1 MPSKSIRTVVICYH
15 GTQFSDDEVNE
26 LSEFVKKHTTK
37 NTSVDI
43 YLMDSCDLAKLA
55 ALHANANAAVFEKV
69 KDDDPVQSAC
79 LLIGTMYF
87 DILSKTD
94 LFMQEII
101 FGYRLSS
108 DAKRAVTEGNNKAL
122 INAIKIL
129 GEVDPPENL
138 KNKYKITPK
147 ILGMIKKVASN
158 I

>member
-1 MPSKSIRTVVICYH
+1 MQSKSIRTVVICYH
-15 GTQFSDDEVNE
+15 GTEFSDDEVNE

-37 NTSVDI
+37 NTSI
-43 YLMDSCDLAKLA
+43 NINLMDSCELAKLV
-55 ALHANANAAVFEKV
+55 ALHTNAAVFEKV

-101 FGYRLSS
+101 FGYRLSA

>member
-1 MPSKSIRTVVICYH
+1 MPSKSICTVVICYH
-15 GTQFSDDEVNE
+15 GTQFSDDEVNA

-37 NTSVDI
+37 NTSIDI
-43 YLMDSCDLAKLA
+43 HLIDSCELAQLA
-55 ALHANANAAVFEKV
+55 ALHANATVFNKV
-69 KDDDPVQSAC
+69 EDDDPVQSAC
-79 LLIGTMYF
+79 LLIGTTYY

-94 LFMQEII
+94 LFMQEVV

-108 DAKRAVTEGNNKAL
+108 DAKHAVTEGNNKAL

-138 KNKYKITPK
+138 KNKYRITPK
-147 ILGMIKKVASN
+147 ILNMIRKVASN

>member
-1 MPSKSIRTVVICYH
+1 MPSKSIHTVVICYH

-37 NTSVDI
+37 NTSI
-43 YLMDSCDLAKLA
+43 NISLMDSCELAQLA
-55 ALHANANAAVFEKV
+55 ALHANAAVFEKV
-69 KDDDPVQSAC
+69 EDDDPVQSAC

>member
-15 GTQFSDDEVNE
+15 GTEFSDDEINE

-37 NTSVDI
+37 NTSI
-43 YLMDSCDLAKLA
+43 NISLMDSCELAKLA
-55 ALHANANAAVFEKV
+55 ALHTNAAVFEKV
-69 KDDDPVQSAC
+69 KDDNPVQSAC

>member
-15 GTQFSDDEVNE
+15 GTQFSDDEVNA
-26 LSEFVKKHTTK
+26 LSEFVKKHATK
-37 NTSVDI
+37 NTSIDI
-43 YLMDSCDLAKLA
+43 NLMDSCELAQLA
-55 ALHANANAAVFEKV
+55 ALHVNAAVFEKV

>member
-15 GTQFSDDEVNE
+15 GTEFSDDEVNE

-37 NTSVDI
+37 NTSI
-43 YLMDSCDLAKLA
+43 NINLMDGCELAKLA
-55 ALHANANAAVFEKV
+55 ALHTNAVVFEKV
-69 KDDDPVQSAC
+69 EDDDPVQSAC

>member
-37 NTSVDI
+37 NTSIDI
-43 YLMDSCDLAKLA
+43 HLIDSCELAQLA
-55 ALHANANAAVFEKV
+55 ALHANATVFNKV

-79 LLIGTMYF
+79 LLIGTTYYN
-87 DILSKTD
+87 ILSRTD

-101 FGYRLSS
+101 FGYQLSS
-108 DAKRAVTEGNNKAL
+108 DAQDAVHKGNNKAL
-122 INAIKIL
+122 LNAIEIL
-129 GEVDPPENL
+129 SRTDPPENL
-138 KNKYKITPK
+138 KTKYKITPK
-147 ILGMIKKVASN
+147 ILDMIRKVASN

>member
-15 GTQFSDDEVNE
+15 GTEFSDDEINE

-37 NTSVDI
+37 NTSI
-43 YLMDSCDLAKLA
+43 NIHLMDSCELAKLS
-55 ALHANANAAVFEKV
+55 ALHANAVVFEKV
-69 KDDDPVQSAC
+69 KDDNPVQSAC

>member
-15 GTQFSDDEVNE
+15 GTEFSDDEVNE

-37 NTSVDI
+37 NTSI
-43 YLMDSCDLAKLA
+43 NISLMDSCELAKLV
-55 ALHANANAAVFEKV
+55 ALHTNAAVFEKV

>member
-15 GTQFSDDEVNE
+15 GTEFSDDEVNE

-37 NTSVDI
+37 NTSIDI
-43 YLMDSCDLAKLA
+43 HLMDSCELSQLA
-55 ALHANANAAVFEKV
+55 ALRANAVVFEKV
-69 KDDDPVQSAC
+69 KDDNPVQSAC

>member
-1 MPSKSIRTVVICYH
+1 MPSKSICTVVICYH
-15 GTQFSDDEVNE
+15 GTQFSDDEVNA

-37 NTSVDI
+37 NTSIDI
-43 YLMDSCDLAKLA
+43 HLIDSCELAQLA
-55 ALHANANAAVFEKV
+55 ALHANATVFNKV
-69 KDDDPVQSAC
+69 EDDDPVQSAC
-79 LLIGTMYF
+79 LMIGTTYY

-94 LFMQEII
+94 LFMQEVV

-108 DAKRAVTEGNNKAL
+108 DAKHAVTEGNNKAL

-138 KNKYKITPK
+138 KNKYRITPK
-147 ILGMIKKVASN
+147 ILNMIRKVASN

>member
-37 NTSVDI
+37 NTSI
-43 YLMDSCDLAKLA
+43 NISLMDSCELAQLA
-55 ALHANANAAVFEKV
+55 ALHANAAVFKKV
-69 KDDDPVQSAC
+69 EDDDPVQSAC
-79 LLIGTMYF
+79 ILIGTMYF

-147 ILGMIKKVASN
+147 ILRMIKKVASN

>member
-15 GTQFSDDEVNE
+15 GTQFSDDEVNA

-37 NTSVDI
+37 NTSI
-43 YLMDSCDLAKLA
+43 NIHLMDSCELAQLA
-55 ALHANANAAVFEKV
+55 ALHANAAVFEKV
-69 KDDDPVQSAC
+69 EDDDPVQSAC

>member
-15 GTQFSDDEVNE
+15 GTEFSDDEVNE

-37 NTSVDI
+37 NTSIDI
-43 YLMDSCDLAKLA
+43 SLMDGCELAKLA
-55 ALHANANAAVFEKV
+55 ALHANAVVFEKV

-79 LLIGTMYF
+79 LLIGTTYF

-108 DAKRAVTEGNNKAL
+108 DAKRAATEGNNKAL

>member
-37 NTSVDI
+37 NTSI
-43 YLMDSCDLAKLA
+43 NISLMDSCELAQLA
-55 ALHANANAAVFEKV
+55 ALHANAAVFEKV
-69 KDDDPVQSAC
+69 EDDDPVQSAC

-129 GEVDPPENL
+129 GKVDPPENL